1 MYERDAHVEVKE
13 AIAVY
18 RYIEDAQ
25 QLHSH
30 ATNNELSPCSAMRAR
45 QGQHADKVETTAQKI
60 DTKKKADW
68 DM

>member
-1 MYERDAHVEVKE
+1 
-13 AIAVY
+13 
-18 RYIEDAQ
+18 
-25 QLHSH
+25 
-30 ATNNELSPCSAMRAR
+30 MRAR

>member
-1 MYERDAHVEVKE
+1 
-13 AIAVY
+13 
-18 RYIEDAQ
+18 
-25 QLHSH
+25 
-30 ATNNELSPCSAMRAR
+30 MRAS